1 MRVPKR
7 EHKGSNP
14 ADATTTPRVPA
25 NELGVGDA
33 RGTYPPH
40 VPPLTVTGNR
50 IWPQIAEMY
59 MKGMNSVSPEACTF
73 LGKGC

>member
-1 MRVPKR
+1 MRAPKSK
-7 EHKGSNP
+7 HKGCNP

-40 VPPLTVTGNR
+40 LQPLTVTENR
-50 IWPQIAEMY
+50 IWLQIAEIH
-59 MKGMNSVSPEACTF
+59 MKGMDSVSPEASIFPYTER
-73 LGKGC
+73 